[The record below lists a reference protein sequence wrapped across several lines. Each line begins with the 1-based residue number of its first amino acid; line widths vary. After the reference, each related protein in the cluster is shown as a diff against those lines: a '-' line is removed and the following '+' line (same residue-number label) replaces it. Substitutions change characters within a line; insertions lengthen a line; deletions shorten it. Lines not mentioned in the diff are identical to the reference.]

1 MSEAFEVALKLQKE
15 IEEAGVDRAKV
26 LSEAGVSRATFWRWQ
41 RNASVPR
48 KASVT
53 AIRDALQRL
62 SSQAEAA
69 GS

>member
-1 MSEAFEVALKLQKE
+1 MSEAFEVAFKLQEE

-48 KASVT
+48 KASIT

-62 SSQAEAA
+62 SRQYKASD
-69 GS
+69 S